1 MCRCINAGPFMDATD
16 NLSFIYLMTDLL
28 IRFLALLGIWVCV
41 VKTKDGKSYR
51 IKTPFVG

>member
-1 MCRCINAGPFMDATD
+1 MDATD